1 MAVGPT
7 YKYDANLL
15 SPGVDLALT
24 GVGTPNLTATYSD
37 YGGVS
42 EAESL
47 KARCTISIS
56 YTNIQYTIN
65 NDNSITVTGEISGGV
80 LTRTL
85 VASSTNKQEIT
96 AWFNN
101 QQVFYQI
108 VDTGSSGTYDL
119 NLPNTFSVTIPPS
132 TNPQYSW
139 PASIHFKNHN
149 TRSTKAPDEFNL
161 GLGILNPNP
170 PDYRPGKRKSGQQ
183 WLSHN
188 RNGGSANVMVHG
200 AWTEMRTISGTG
212 NPPLIR
218 RNNSWGNPSKI
229 GVE

>member
-7 YKYDANLL
+7 YRYDANLL
-15 SPGVDLALT
+15 SPGVDLTLT
-24 GVGTPNLTATYSD
+24 GAGTPNLTATYSD
-37 YGGVS
+37 FGGVG

-56 YTNIQYTIN
+56 YTNIQHTIN

-80 LTRTL
+80 LTRTS

-119 NLPNTFSVTIPPS
+119 NIPNTFSVTIPPS

-149 TRSTKAPDEFNL
+149 TRSSHAPDEFNL

-183 WLSHN
+183 WVSHN
-188 RNGGSANVMVHG
+188 RNGGSANVLVNG
-200 AWTEMRTISGTG
+200 AWTEMRTLSGTG

-218 RNNSWGNPSKI
+218 RNNSWVNQDKI

>member
-7 YKYDANLL
+7 YRYDANLL
-15 SPGVDLALT
+15 SPGVDLTLT
-24 GVGTPNLTATYSD
+24 GAGTPNLTATYSD

-65 NDNSITVTGEISGGV
+65 GDNSITVAGEISGGV

-119 NLPNTFSVTIPPS
+119 NIPNTFSVTIPPS

-149 TRSTKAPDEFNL
+149 TRSSHAPDEFNL

-183 WLSHN
+183 WVSHN

-218 RNNSWGNPSKI
+218 RNNSWVNQSKI

>member
-7 YKYDANLL
+7 YRYDANLL
-15 SPGVDLALT
+15 SPGVDLTLT
-24 GVGTPNLTATYSD
+24 GAGTPNLTATYSD
-37 YGGVS
+37 FGGVS

-47 KARCTISIS
+47 KARCTIAIS

-65 NDNSITVTGEISGGV
+65 DDNSITVTGEISGGV

-149 TRSTKAPDEFNL
+149 TRSSHAPDEFNL

-188 RNGGSANVMVHG
+188 RNGGNANVMVHG

-218 RNNSWGNPSKI
+218 RNNSWVNQSKI

>member
-7 YKYDANLL
+7 YRYDANLL
-15 SPGVDLALT
+15 SPGVDLTLNGA
-24 GVGTPNLTATYSD
+24 GTPNLTATYSD
-37 YGGVS
+37 YGGVG

-47 KARCTISIS
+47 KARCTISIN

-65 NDNSITVTGEISGGV
+65 DDNSITVTGEISGGI

-119 NLPNTFSVTIPPS
+119 NIPNTFSVTIPPS

-149 TRSTKAPDEFNL
+149 TGSSKAPDEFNL

-170 PDYRPGKRKSGQQ
+170 PDYRPGKRKSGEQ
-183 WLSHN
+183 WVSHN
-188 RNGGSANVMVHG
+188 RNGGSANVLVNG

-218 RNNSWGNPSKI
+218 RNNSWVNQSKI

>member
-7 YKYDANLL
+7 YRYDANLL
-15 SPGVDLALT
+15 SPGVDLTLT
-24 GVGTPNLTATYSD
+24 GAGTPNLTATYSD

-65 NDNSITVTGEISGGV
+65 NDNSITVTGEISGGT

-119 NLPNTFSVTIPPS
+119 NIPDTFSVTIPPS

-149 TRSTKAPDEFNL
+149 TGSSHAPDEFNL

-183 WLSHN
+183 WVSHN

-200 AWTEMRTISGTG
+200 AWTEMRTISGTD

-218 RNNSWGNPSKI
+218 RNNSWVNQAKI

>member
-7 YKYDANLL
+7 YRYDANLL
-15 SPGVDLALT
+15 SPGVDLTLT
-24 GVGTPNLTATYSD
+24 GAGTPNLTATYSD

-65 NDNSITVTGEISGGV
+65 NDNSITVTGEISGGT

-119 NLPNTFSVTIPPS
+119 NIPNTFSVTIPPS

-149 TRSTKAPDEFNL
+149 TRSSHAPDEFNL

-183 WLSHN
+183 WVSHN

-212 NPPLIR
+212 NPPFIR
-218 RNNSWGNPSKI
+218 RNNSWVNQAKI

>member
-1 MAVGPT
+1 M
-7 YKYDANLL
+7 
-15 SPGVDLALT
+15 
-24 GVGTPNLTATYSD
+24 
-37 YGGVS
+37 
-42 EAESL
+42 
-47 KARCTISIS
+47 CTISIS

-65 NDNSITVTGEISGGV
+65 DDNSITVTGEISGGV

-119 NLPNTFSVTIPPS
+119 NIPNTFSVTIPPS

-149 TRSTKAPDEFNL
+149 TGSSHAPDEFNL

-170 PDYRPGKRKSGQQ
+170 PDYRPGERKSGQQ

-188 RNGGSANVMVHG
+188 RNGGSANVMVRG
-200 AWTEMRTISGTG
+200 TWTEMRTISGTG

-218 RNNSWGNPSKI
+218 RNNSWVNQSKI